1 MGVRRCHILSTSA
14 MKYCVAPV
22 KLASFATTQKILAAI
37 REPFLKKCSWELTT
51 TACCFG
57 ERLRSALV
65 PYPDGLGIKEILSA
79 NFASTDSSDNI
90 FDQDHLNLSLK
101 MSKYLPSGKRPLCP
115 QLGHK
120 GHETR
125 CKRNQWPLF
134 WLQRSVFFWSTG
146 ATYFL
151 HQHDWQSGH
160 VCNGLRA
167 AICNA
172 ASSVFAIPRKRS
184 FVRRGYCPSSRWLG
198 QNPDVQ
204 LLEAASGLSSIDR
217 RLRAHS
223 GRRMPDECVAWKEI
237 LVAASVW
244 LEQRS

>member
-1 MGVRRCHILSTSA
+1 

-90 FDQDHLNLSLK
+90 FDQDDLNLSLK
-101 MSKYLPSGKRPLCP
+101 MPKYLPSGKRPLCP

-146 ATYFL
+146 ATYLL

-160 VCNGLRA
+160 VCSVVLRRFSGQFQKIRLTAFRSQPGLR
-167 AICNA
+167 CQDTHGD
-172 ASSVFAIPRKRS
+172 VFDCRTPRCTRTDLLVPPAWYGS
-184 FVRRGYCPSSRWLG
+184 EHGSRVR
-198 QNPDVQ
+198 V
-204 LLEAASGLSSIDR
+204 
-217 RLRAHS
+217 
-223 GRRMPDECVAWKEI
+223 
-237 LVAASVW
+237 
-244 LEQRS
+244 